1 MAVDSEFEIQFFE
14 SILKKDPT
22 YAEVVEIL
30 AGLYTQEGRLDEGL
44 KMDRKLVKLLPE
56 SATAHYNLGCSL
68 ALKDRPVDAI
78 KALKK
83 AIQLGYNDFEWMEED
98 PDLMFMHDHQ
108 AFQELLHSS
117 KKKKTSSK
125 KK

>member
-30 AGLYTQEGRLDEGL
+30 GGLYTQEGRLEDGL

-56 SATAHYNLGCSL
+56 SSTAHYNLGCSL
-68 ALKDRPVDAI
+68 ALKNRQADAM
-78 KALKK
+78 KALRK
-83 AIQLGYNDFEWMEED
+83 AVELGYNDIEWMEED
-98 PDLMFMHDHQ
+98 PDLMFLHEYKP
-108 AFQELLHSS
+108 FQKLMDELR
-117 KKKKTSSK
+117 TGAEEN
-125 KK
+125 